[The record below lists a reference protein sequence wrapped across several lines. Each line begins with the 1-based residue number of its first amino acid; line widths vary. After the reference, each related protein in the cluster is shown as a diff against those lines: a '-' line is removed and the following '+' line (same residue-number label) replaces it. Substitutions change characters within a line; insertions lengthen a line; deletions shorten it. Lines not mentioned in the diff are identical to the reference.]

1 MKSRPNTKNGSSD
14 GKVQRISVSLPDS
27 VFRELDQ
34 LVTERGLES
43 RSKAIADM
51 VTHSALEHQED
62 KGDGVMAGTITIVY
76 DESKGNLLQR
86 LAELERGFIDEV
98 ISSLHVQLEDSHRME
113 VLLVQGPT
121 KQLKRIA
128 DNLMALKGVKT
139 GKLTLTTMTIPPLH
153 PLPRKRTHEHTELTS
168 TTNN

>member
-1 MKSRPNTKNGSSD
+1 MKSQPNSKNGSSD

-51 VTHSALEHQED
+51 VTHFALEHQED
-62 KGDGVMAGTITIVY
+62 KGDGIMAGTITIVY

-86 LAELERGFIDEV
+86 LAELERGFVDEV
-98 ISSLHVQLEDSHRME
+98 IEPAQTRPKLIRALALLEN
-113 VLLVQGPT
+113 
-121 KQLKRIA
+121 KR
-128 DNLMALKGVKT
+128 DEN
-139 GKLTLTTMTIPPLH
+139 
-153 PLPRKRTHEHTELTS
+153 PRKKHGNIPL
-168 TTNN
+168 

>member
-1 MKSRPNTKNGSSD
+1 MKSQTNSKNGSSD

-51 VTHSALEHQED
+51 VTHFALEHQED
-62 KGDGVMAGTITIVY
+62 KGDGIMAGTITIVY

-86 LAELERGFIDEV
+86 LAELERDFIDEV
-98 ISSLHVQLEDSHRME
+98 ISSLHVQLQDNHRME
-113 VLLVQGPT
+113 VLLVQGPA
-121 KQLKRIA
+121 KQLQRIA
-128 DNLMALKGVKT
+128 DKLMALKGVKT
-139 GKLTLTTMTIPPLH
+139 GKLTLTSMIIPPLH
-153 PLPRKRTHEHTELTS
+153 PLPPKPAHKP
-168 TTNN
+168 TNSNQR